1 MKEKFLIIA
10 LFFSFS
16 HLKAQD
22 TLNYGLVD
30 AFRIDKKFSTEVLNY
45 LIIKGELTKSE
56 VDERMLNIFQ
66 NVYVIDVFNPDNLNQ
81 NGIYRF
87 GRISSHGNVYL
98 LIKSDNQIEIIND
111 FNYEAIQKKVENF
124 LQQESNEFD
133 VYTIKKYQE
142 ALNKWFENK
151 SY

>member
-1 MKEKFLIIA
+1 MKNIFLIIV
-10 LFFSFS
+10 LILSIS

-22 TLNYGLVD
+22 TLNYQLVD

-45 LIIKGELTKSE
+45 LIKNGELTKSE

-66 NVYVIDVFNPDNLNQ
+66 NVYVIDIFNPDNLNQ

-87 GRISSHGNVYL
+87 GRISSHADVYL
-98 LIKSDNQIEIIND
+98 LIKSENQIEIIND
-111 FNYEAIQKKVENF
+111 FNHEVIQKKVDKF

-133 VYTIKKYQE
+133 DQTIKKYKT
-142 ALNKWFENK
+142 ALSNWFENR

>member
-66 NVYVIDVFNPDNLNQ
+66 NVYVIDIFNSDNFNQ

-111 FNYEAIQKKVENF
+111 FNYEVIKKKVENF
-124 LQQESNEFD
+124 LQQKSNKFD
-133 VYTIKKYQE
+133 DYTIKKYQE

>member
-1 MKEKFLIIA
+1 MKKLFFLIA
-10 LFFSFS
+10 LIISIS

-22 TLNYGLVD
+22 TLNYELVD
-30 AFRIDKKFSTEVLNY
+30 AFRIDKKFSSEILNY
-45 LIIKGELTKSE
+45 LIKKGELTKSE

-66 NVYVIDVFNPDNLNQ
+66 SVYVIDIFNPNNLNQ

-87 GRISSHGNVYL
+87 GRITSHGDIYL
-98 LIKSDNQIEIIND
+98 LIKSENKIEIIND
-111 FNYEAIQKKVENF
+111 FSHEAIQKKVGNF

-133 VYTIKKYQE
+133 GHTIKNYQE
-142 ALNKWFENK
+142 ALNNWFVNR